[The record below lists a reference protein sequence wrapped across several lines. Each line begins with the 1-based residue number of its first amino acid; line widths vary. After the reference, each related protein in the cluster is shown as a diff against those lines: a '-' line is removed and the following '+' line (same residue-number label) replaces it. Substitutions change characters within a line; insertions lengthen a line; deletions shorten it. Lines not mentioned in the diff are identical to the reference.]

1 MTRSHDHDPAACEG
15 CELTD
20 GRRRFVASALAMAFA
35 AALPVRLLHALDRRA
50 NEVRYPIPAGD
61 SVSIDSTNEVIIV
74 RWSGKAYAFNLACPH
89 QNTAI
94 RWDAGKTRFQCPKH
108 KSIYTPEG
116 VFDRAAGSIVTRK
129 ATDAHRLEIPEGG
142 RAVSLFITGPKLRE
156 WGFHCPN
163 GWRHWREFVD
173 ERDSGQV
180 GRGCE

>member
-74 RWSGKAYAFNLACPH
+74 RWAGKAYAFNLACPH
-89 QNTAI
+89 QHTAL
-94 RWDAGKTRFQCPKH
+94 RWLDDAHVFQCPRH
-108 KSIYTPEG
+108 KSRYQPDGEFI
-116 VFDRAAGSIVTRK
+116 S
-129 ATDAHRLEIPEGG
+129 G
-142 RAVSLFITGPKLRE
+142 RATRGMDRLGVRKDGDQLVVDLSVMFKQDENSAG
-156 WGFHCPN
+156 WG
-163 GWRHWREFVD
+163 GAEVTL
-173 ERDSGQV
+173 
-180 GRGCE
+180 